1 MKNCGANA
9 RGNFLPCLLLC
20 FEKDPTAR
28 AEPSLVETP
37 RALSVGGRLSSP
49 EDEGWEFRV
58 GRAGLGLDSWFSRP
72 SWGMLY
78 PVLLPSTGEAGG
90 PERVQ
95 PQDQAWM
102 FVMAVAVIVLGRGLI
117 AASCG

>member
-1 MKNCGANA
+1 MHVETFFPVSSFVLKRTPQSVLSPPWWKL
-9 RGNFLPCLLLC
+9 RGPCLWEEGCLPLRM
-20 FEKDPTAR
+20 KDGI
-28 AEPSLVETP
+28 LG
-37 RALSVGGRLSSP
+37 LGRLA
-49 EDEGWEFRV
+49 W
-58 GRAGLGLDSWFSRP
+58 ALGLDSWFSRP
-72 SWGMLY
+72 FWGMLY

-102 FVMAVAVIVLGRGLI
+102 FVTAVAVKVLGRGLI

>member
-58 GRAGLGLDSWFSRP
+58 GRAGLGSGFGQLVQQTFLGHAVSSLAPKHRGSRWTRKSTASGSGLDVRH
-72 SWGMLY
+72 GCGCY
-78 PVLLPSTGEAGG
+78 ST
-90 PERVQ
+90 R
-95 PQDQAWM
+95 
-102 FVMAVAVIVLGRGLI
+102 
-117 AASCG
+117 